1 MVKGKIQN
9 IIEVLWDLKRE
20 KISRPILNNEDKDSF
35 LKNKKSKK
43 GKLRKKKREMNKETK

>member
-9 IIEVLWDLKRE
+9 IIEVLWETKKE
-20 KISRPILNNEDKDSF
+20 KISRPILNDEDKDSF

-43 GKLRKKKREMNKETK
+43 GKLRKKEGNE